1 MRRPGRGRAVG
12 NTLMPVENCV
22 DFIGVAVEGACEG
35 NIIRDNFPCGRAQ
48 QT

>member
-1 MRRPGRGRAVG
+1 MRRTGRGRVVG

-22 DFIGVAVEGACEG
+22 DFIAVAAEGACEG

>member
-1 MRRPGRGRAVG
+1 MRRTGRGRVVG
-12 NTLMPVENCV
+12 STLMLVENCV
-22 DFIGVAVEGACEG
+22 DFIAVAAEGACEG